1 MRLRGPVRSRRGPAR
16 PHSWMDPGQEPR
28 RASPQPP
35 PVAQGEPTARS
46 RPPQSHIPPTP
57 LTLLK
62 PEAREGPGCARGGV
76 RVGCRGVGRGP
87 GAPAA
92 APAAAISLA
101 AAAPPAPTAS
111 FHKSPGAQPV
121 PAFQA
126 GPAPAAA
133 VPKHEAS
140 SPNPRLRRIA
150 RRGVESRERRRARGA
165 VAANFP
171 PGPAGRPTLDP
182 RADPLPSGPPPRP
195 GALRGKEAAS
205 PARNGSYWS
214 GIRKQ
219 AAAAFPLA
227 TNGLR

>member
-76 RVGCRGVGRGP
+76 RVGRRGVGRGP

-150 RRGVESRERRRARGA
+150 RRGVESRERRRAGGRWLPTFRRDLP
-165 VAANFP
+165 VARLWIP
-171 PGPAGRPTLDP
+171 ELTPSP
-182 RADPLPSGPPPRP
+182 RVR
-195 GALRGKEAAS
+195 LRV
-205 PARNGSYWS
+205 PARS
-214 GIRKQ
+214 GERRLPPQ
-219 AAAAFPLA
+219 
-227 TNGLR
+227 